1 MSNPSL
7 TSNELST
14 AGDIASYSFSPD
26 DTIVAQATPPGK
38 GGVGI
43 VRVPVVVKPKSD
55 SPNALLGHCP
65 KPRYADLYRV

>member
-14 AGDIASYSFSPD
+14 AGDIASFSPD

-38 GGVGI
+38 GGVWYCA
-43 VRVPVVVKPKSD
+43 RQW
-55 SPNALLGHCP
+55 
-65 KPRYADLYRV
+65 